1 MFAWLTQFSG
11 DPLITY
17 HDHVGGEHQR
27 DDGDGWIAMQMTKI
41 SYTPLSIPLCE
52 SFGRIATAQA
62 GSHYE
67 QKKTNTT

>member
-1 MFAWLTQFSG
+1 MFAWLTQFSS

-41 SYTPLSIPLCE
+41 SYGENLQYLAYC
-52 SFGRIATAQA
+52 QL
-62 GSHYE
+62 
-67 QKKTNTT
+67 